1 MATDPIVLYVRL
13 PAYLPGTRVVVYL
26 RQGNAEWRAAVI
38 PQMTC
43 TIAVNFHAVGL
54 TSLNPAYL
62 FSVFLDDGSIEL
74 LNESHLKEEMKEL

>member
-26 RQGNAEWRAAVI
+26 RQGNAEWRAGVI
-38 PQMTC
+38 HQATC
-43 TIAVNFHAVGL
+43 TIAVNFHADGMN
-54 TSLNPAYL
+54 SSNPAYL
-62 FSVFLDDGSIEL
+62 YTVFLDDGSIEL